1 MEGLTFSAK
10 AVINEAEIK
19 AKTTDKIKQ
28 VQAPL
33 DALVLQ
39 DSNYFIPIKT
49 HTMENSSIIST
60 KIGTGEIV
68 WRTDYARRQYYG
80 VNFDHSKQLNPNA
93 CAKWFEA
100 AKARWLDKWVRF
112 INEQLKRI

>member
-1 MEGLTFSAK
+1 MIGLSFNVKSTLKESG
-10 AVINEAEIK
+10 IK
-19 AKTTDKIKQ
+19 SDIESKIQQQQKYF
-28 VQAPL
+28 

-39 DSNYFIPIKT
+39 DSNYFIPIRT
-49 HTMENSSIIST
+49 HTMENSSIVNT

-68 WRTDYARRQYYG
+68 WRTDYAHQQYYG

-100 AKARWLDKWVRF
+100 AKARWFEKWVRF
-112 INEQLKRI
+112 VNESIKR

>member
-1 MEGLTFSAK
+1 MSGIKFKSKVKIDTVTLAK
-10 AVINEAEIK
+10 KYEQK
-19 AKTTDKIKQ
+19 CKKIQ
-28 VQAPL
+28 PYL

-49 HTMENSSIIST
+49 HTMENSSIEST

-100 AKARWLDKWVRF
+100 AKARWLEKWVRF
-112 INEQLKRI
+112 VNERIKR

>member
-1 MEGLTFSAK
+1 MSGLTFNVKSTLK
-10 AVINEAEIK
+10 ESGIK
-19 AKTTDKIKQ
+19 SDIERKIRQQQKYF
-28 VQAPL
+28 

-49 HTMENSSIIST
+49 HTMENSSIEST

-68 WRTDYARRQYYG
+68 WRTPYVRRQYY
-80 VNFDHSKQLNPNA
+80 DYHKPPYQPNPNA
-93 CAKWFEA
+93 CGKWFEA

-112 INEQLKRI
+112 VNERIKR